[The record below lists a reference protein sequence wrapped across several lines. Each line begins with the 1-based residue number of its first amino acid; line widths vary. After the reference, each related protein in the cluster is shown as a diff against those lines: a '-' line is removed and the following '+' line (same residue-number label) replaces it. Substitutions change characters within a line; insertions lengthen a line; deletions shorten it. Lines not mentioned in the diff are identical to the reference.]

1 MCVKNII
8 FGILVHV
15 LVKMVTKHLENVFSN
30 SVVICG
36 KIIEV
41 TKAVP
46 TKIIS
51 RKTIPTEI
59 ILTNL
64 NE

>member
-1 MCVKNII
+1 MCEKHYIWNPSTCTCEN
-8 FGILVHV
+8 GN
-15 LVKMVTKHLENVFSN
+15 KHLENVFGN